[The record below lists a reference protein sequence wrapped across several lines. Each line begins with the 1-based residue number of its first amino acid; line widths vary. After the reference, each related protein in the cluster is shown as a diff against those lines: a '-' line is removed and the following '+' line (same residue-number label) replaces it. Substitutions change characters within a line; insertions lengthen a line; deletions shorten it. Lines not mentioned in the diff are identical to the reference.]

1 MDADAS
7 AIVHI
12 HVHDWIAGCSVYA
25 PSPMTEDDVATLYR
39 EYGYLVFRRCVA
51 YLGNPDTAYDVLQDV
66 FVRVLRTPGDARPEI
81 DPRTWLCRIT
91 DQLCLARIRPHKRHV
106 PAPTVEDEDTFESAI
121 EAAIGDDDREP
132 LMTVR
137 RLIKDLDRFSVRL
150 AVLYYLDELTEEE
163 LARELGLSR
172 RALDKHLNRLMAHA
186 RSVLR
191 GAENPEEKAS

>member
-1 MDADAS
+1 
-7 AIVHI
+7 
-12 HVHDWIAGCSVYA
+12 
-25 PSPMTEDDVATLYR
+25 MTEDDVATLYR

-51 YLGNPDTAYDVLQDV
+51 YLGNPATAHEVLQDV
-66 FVRVLRTPGDARPEI
+66 FVRVLRTRSDAQAAI
-81 DPRTWLCRIT
+81 DPRTWLCRLT

-106 PAPTVEDEDTFESAI
+106 PLPADDDGDTFESAI

-137 RLIKDLDRFSVRL
+137 RLLKDLDRFSVRL

-172 RALDKHLNRLMAHA
+172 RALNKHLNRLMAHA

-191 GAENPEEKAS
+191 GEEKAS